1 MLKRGSIRLPLA
13 IFLLACALLT
23 SGLRLLAA
31 VPTAPTNLS
40 TTITGQ
46 IVTLTWT
53 ASANSPTQYLL
64 QAGFAPG
71 QTALSVSLNA
81 AQTSFTASAGPGT
94 YYARIYAVN
103 AEGTSAA
110 SNEVTVVITSTCANP
125 SIPLNLRAMQKGAE
139 IFLFWVRPQF
149 GAPNGYSIQ
158 AGVSPGGT
166 IVQIPVTGTT
176 MNTAVASGTYFARVI
191 PTSTCGNGPA
201 TTPDIPVTFPSNSVR
216 VADPDPGTV
225 LGMPDITALVD
236 RLGRQFPPTLANS
249 CPTGRKYE
257 PNPWINFM
265 VDQLRTY
272 DTRFGYNAKP
282 TRTSVDNDGF
292 PVIIAGDEIAYFRG
306 AGAAQGSE
314 DVYAIDILFNHC
326 DVIRG
331 GAPELTYRDIAP
343 ERAIWTGAGRFTGDV
358 R

>member
-1 MLKRGSIRLPLA
+1 MLKGGSIRLPLA
-13 IFLLACALLT
+13 FFLFACALLT
-23 SGLRLLAA
+23 SGLPLIAA

-53 ASANSPTQYLL
+53 ASANSPTQYVL

-71 QTALSVSLNA
+71 QTALSVALGA

-94 YYARIYAVN
+94 YYARVYAAN
-103 AEGTSAA
+103 AEGSSAV

-139 IFLFWVRPQF
+139 IFLFWRRPQF
-149 GAPNGYSIQ
+149 GSPNGYAIQ
-158 AGVSPGGT
+158 AGLAPGQT
-166 IVQIPVTGTT
+166 IAEFRVGGTT
-176 MNTAVASGTYFARVI
+176 MNTAVASGTYSARVI

-201 TTPDIPVTFPSNSVR
+201 TPDIPVTFPSNSVR

-225 LGMPDITALVD
+225 LGMPDITALID
-236 RLGRQFPPTLANS
+236 RLGRQFPPTLGNS

-282 TRTSVDNDGF
+282 TRGPADNDGF

-306 AGAAQGSE
+306 AGAAQGSGE
-314 DVYAIDILFNHC
+314 VFAIDILFNHC
-326 DVIRG
+326 DIIRG

-343 ERAIWTGAGRFTGDV
+343 EPAIWTGAGRFTGDV